1 MKTDKL
7 GNIIKLT
14 KGKKHLE
21 TDDNSAIR
29 YLQIEDLNGNAANKY
44 TYETGVLVNTDDI
57 IIAWDGAN
65 AGKVGTGLTGIIG
78 STLARMVINQEFAY
92 TKFLYWFLNSKFDL
106 IKSQRTGATIP
117 HISNSALRNLS
128 VPLPPLEIQ
137 KKIAAILDKADELR
151 QNDKKILEK
160 YDQLAQ
166 SVFQE
171 MFGDPEKN
179 EKKWPL
185 NRLDQLCKKI
195 TDGTHQ
201 SPKFKNEGIP
211 FLFVSN
217 IQNNSINYDTN
228 KYISEEEYLT
238 LTKSTPIEVG
248 DLLLTI
254 VGSIGNPAIVTNPK
268 RFCFQ
273 RHIAHLKPNKE
284 LINIYFLHA
293 VLQTQFVKRQIYILA
308 RGVAQ
313 KTLNLKELKSI
324 EIIYPPLH
332 EQNKFENII
341 HQIGIQRH
349 LSEISMNKSHDLFQ
363 SLLQRAFKGELG

>member
-128 VPLPPLEIQ
+128 VPLPPLETQ